1 LKKDLLGVQL
11 LELGF
16 FEPETRN
23 PKLET
28 RNPKLETSNN
38 RALTVFLMSESILI
52 VDDERGIRETL
63 SAVLRDEGFHADAV
77 ESGEECLKAIARRAY
92 GCVLLDVW
100 LPGISGLETLQQ
112 MRDANSDVAVV
123 IISGHGNIETA
134 VRATKLGAFDFIEKP
149 LSIEKTVLTIR
160 NALRQ
165 RQLERANAEMSAEL
179 KEEYEMVGESVAM
192 RALRKQIAVVAPTD
206 GRVLI
211 SGESGAGKEL
221 VARAI
226 HAQSRRA
233 AAPFIE
239 VNSAAIPEELIE
251 SELFGHVKGSFTG
264 ATAAKKGKFEL
275 ADGATLF
282 LDEVSDMSANV
293 QAKVL
298 RVLEEQRF
306 EPVGSNTPINVDVR
320 VVAATNK
327 RLDEEIEKGTF
338 RSDLFF
344 RLNVIPFEVPPLR
357 ERVEDVPL
365 LIDHFNRRFAKA
377 YGKKPKVFDA
387 EAIELM
393 QRYSWPGNVRELRNT
408 IERVVILHQNHR
420 VAVTNLPAFGDSEP
434 PASSYRFPSF
444 KEASD
449 AYHREFIQRKLD
461 EAEGNV
467 SRAAELMGIDRSHL
481 YRRMRAL
488 GISVRGERA

>member
-1 LKKDLLGVQL
+1 
-11 LELGF
+11 
-16 FEPETRN
+16 
-23 PKLET
+23 
-28 RNPKLETSNN
+28 
-38 RALTVFLMSESILI
+38 MSESILI

-112 MRDANSDVAVV
+112 MRDASSDVAVV
-123 IISGHGNIETA
+123 IISGHGNVETA

-221 VARAI
+221 VARAV

-251 SELFGHVKGSFTG
+251 SELFGHVKGAFTG

-420 VAVTNLPAFGDSEP
+420 VAITNLPAFGESEP

-461 EAEGNV
+461 EADGNV

-488 GISVRGERA
+488 GIRTER

>member
-1 LKKDLLGVQL
+1 
-11 LELGF
+11 
-16 FEPETRN
+16 
-23 PKLET
+23 
-28 RNPKLETSNN
+28 
-38 RALTVFLMSESILI
+38 
-52 VDDERGIRETL
+52 
-63 SAVLRDEGFHADAV
+63 
-77 ESGEECLKAIARRAY
+77 
-92 GCVLLDVW
+92 
-100 LPGISGLETLQQ
+100 
-112 MRDANSDVAVV
+112 
-123 IISGHGNIETA
+123 
-134 VRATKLGAFDFIEKP
+134 
-149 LSIEKTVLTIR
+149 
-160 NALRQ
+160 
-165 RQLERANAEMSAEL
+165 MSAEL
-179 KEEYEMVGESVAM
+179 QEEYEMVGESVAM

-233 AAPFIE
+233 GAPFIE

-251 SELFGHVKGSFTG
+251 SELFGHVKGAFTG

-282 LDEVSDMSANV
+282 LDEVSDMSANT

-306 EPVGSNTPINVDVR
+306 EAVGSNSPVNVDVR
-320 VVAATNK
+320 VIAATNK
-327 RLDEEIEKGTF
+327 RLEDEIEKGAF
-338 RSDLFF
+338 RADLYF

-357 ERVEDVPL
+357 ERLEDVPVL
-365 LIDHFNRRFAKA
+365 AEHFNQRFAKA
-377 YGKKPKVFDA
+377 YGKKPKVFTT
-387 EAIELM
+387 EAIEAM

-408 IERVVILHQNHR
+408 IERVVIMHQNQKVR
-420 VAVTNLPAFGDSEP
+420 IKDLPAFGEAEP

-467 SRAAELMGIDRSHL
+467 SRAAESMGIDRSHL
-481 YRRMRAL
+481 YRRMKAL
-488 GISVRGERA
+488 GISAR

>member
-1 LKKDLLGVQL
+1 
-11 LELGF
+11 
-16 FEPETRN
+16 
-23 PKLET
+23 
-28 RNPKLETSNN
+28 
-38 RALTVFLMSESILI
+38 MSESILI

-63 SAVLRDEGFHADAV
+63 SAVLRDEGFSADAV
-77 ESGEECLKAIARRAY
+77 ESGEDCLKAIGRRAY

-100 LPGISGLETLQQ
+100 LPGINGLETLRQ
-112 MRDANSDVAVV
+112 MRDSNCDAAVV
-123 IISGHGNIETA
+123 IISGHGNVETA

-149 LSIEKTVLTIR
+149 LSIEKTVLTVR

-165 RQLERANAEMSAEL
+165 RQLERVNSELSAEL
-179 KEEYEMVGESVAM
+179 KEEYAMVGESVAM

-233 AAPFIE
+233 AAPFVE

-251 SELFGHVKGSFTG
+251 SELFGHVKGAFTG
-264 ATAAKKGKFEL
+264 ATAAKKGKFEI

-282 LDEVSDMSANV
+282 LDEVSDMSPNV

-306 EPVGSNTPINVDVR
+306 EAVGSNSPVNVDVR
-320 VVAATNK
+320 VIAATNK

-357 ERVEDVPL
+357 ERLEDVPL
-365 LIDHFNRRFAKA
+365 LVEHFNKQFARA
-377 YGKKPKVFDA
+377 YGKKPKRFEA
-387 EAIELM
+387 KAIEAM
-393 QRYSWPGNVRELRNT
+393 QKYSWPGNVRELRNT
-408 IERVVILHQNHR
+408 VERVMIMHQNHR
-420 VAVTNLPAFGDSEP
+420 VGIKNLPAFGDQEP

-461 EAEGNV
+461 EAGGNV

-488 GISVRGERA
+488 GIRNL

>member
-1 LKKDLLGVQL
+1 
-11 LELGF
+11 
-16 FEPETRN
+16 
-23 PKLET
+23 
-28 RNPKLETSNN
+28 
-38 RALTVFLMSESILI
+38 MSESILI

-63 SAVLRDEGFHADAV
+63 SAVLRDEGFAADAV
-77 ESGEECLKAIARRAY
+77 ATGEECLKAVARRLY

-100 LPGISGLETLQQ
+100 LPGIDGLETLRQ
-112 MRDANSDVAVV
+112 MRDSNCDAAVV

-149 LSIEKTVLTIR
+149 LSIEKTVLVVR

-165 RQLERANAEMSAEL
+165 RQLERVNEELAAEL
-179 KEEYEMVGESVAM
+179 KQEYVMVGESVAM
-192 RALRKQIAVVAPTD
+192 GALRKQIAVVAPTD

-211 SGESGAGKEL
+211 SGESGTGKEL
-221 VARAI
+221 VARAL

-233 AAPFIE
+233 GAPFVE
-239 VNSAAIPEELIE
+239 VNSAAIPQELIE
-251 SELFGHVKGSFTG
+251 SELFGHVKGAFTG

-282 LDEVSDMSANV
+282 LDEVSDMSPGA

-306 EPVGSNTPINVDVR
+306 EAVGSNSPVSVDVR
-320 VVAATNK
+320 VLAATNK
-327 RLDEEIEKGTF
+327 RLEEEIEKGSF

-344 RLNVIPFEVPPLR
+344 RLNVIPFEIPPLR
-357 ERVEDVPL
+357 ERAEDVPL
-365 LIDHFNRRFAKA
+365 LIDHFNQRFANA
-377 YGKKPKVFDA
+377 YGKKPKRFDSRA
-387 EAIELM
+387 VQAM
-393 QRYSWPGNVRELRNT
+393 QNHSWPGNVRELRNT
-408 IERVVILHQNHR
+408 IERIVIMHEGHR
-420 VAVTNLPAFGDSEP
+420 VNPKDLPAFGDAEP

-488 GISVRGERA
+488 GISAKGERAGA